1 MEDADGARR
10 GWRRGKG
17 AGAFSLQVERDEL
30 ARRAANRRRHLGE
43 GETLAA
49 AAVLG
54 DRAGKVFLDLAGE
67 CTCGRMS
74 AADLAGPVRH
84 RMRER
89 HLLAYQQKQR
99 QQDVDNRTT
108 DHDGGIVMPARQ
120 LRNHYVAFFS
130 ATYLP
135 SQVGTLAAESLLID
149 TSSSG
154 ATPCKP

>member
-10 GWRRGKG
+10 GRRRGKG
-17 AGAFSLQVERDEL
+17 AGAFGLQVERNEL
-30 ARRAANRRRHLGE
+30 ARCAADARCHLGE

-67 CTCGRMS
+67 RTGGRMP

-84 RMRER
+84 RMRKR
-89 HLLAYQQKQR
+89 HLLGDQQKQR
-99 QQDVDNRTT
+99 EQDVDNGTT
-108 DHDGGIVMPARQ
+108 DHDGGIVMPVRQ
-120 LRNHYVAFFS
+120 LRNNYVAFLS